1 MKKNLFYS
9 VMALCMAFFA
19 SCSQEE
25 IVSTNGGG
33 DNKVRLSVNVSG
45 AQPNT
50 RATQSLDVEGYVMR
64 CIAQA
69 VNADGTLIEG
79 FNEVASV
86 SNGTAHFEF
95 EAPEDAANYLFW
107 ADYVSGSDYT
117 ASNSA
122 FYDAEDLT
130 AVGYRLN
137 QSANLFNNQAAD
149 AFCGSVAADN
159 ITGNV
164 TLKRPFTRLAVRQSQ
179 VESMGLTGLTNIVPN
194 INAGTDYNV
203 YSKATATKAS
213 IRLNTSG
220 ETPETLTALTTDEN
234 PDFYFF
240 CYAFAAPAD
249 QTTATTIV
257 FNDGTTDNQTTL
269 TIAPADMQALEPNTS
284 RPLTPEEED
293 NSIQVDIDIDNSYGN
308 EPTLKVGAYVDASG
322 QPVATAEE
330 AVGIVFAMG
339 ALGED
344 VPANYPEALQSKTIA
359 AYAVALEN
367 VATSRQALNEE
378 AVSGLTETE
387 ATVTN
392 GTQATEAFRTSFTGS
407 AFVTAYDSWVGVNP
421 LSGENVSTWY
431 IPTLSQLQAFMGML
445 FTIGE
450 TQATGSEEFRG
461 MSEFAFT
468 NGVMFDRDP
477 IATVNYAS
485 CTVNDQGNLSGVRIN
500 CTEGTVTN
508 AQSAGINVSTGTQSA
523 LCRPMFTIFE

>member
-69 VNADGTLIEG
+69 VNADGTLIDG
-79 FNEVASV
+79 FSQTVSV
-86 SNGTAHFEF
+86 VDGTAHFEF
-95 EAPEDAANYLFW
+95 EAPEGAANYLFW

-179 VESMGLTGLTNIVPN
+179 VESMGLTGLTNIIPN

-213 IRLNTSG
+213 IRLNA
-220 ETPETLTALTTDEN
+220 EQNETLTALTSDKDA
-234 PDFYFF
+234 DFYFF

-257 FNDGTTDNQTTL
+257 FNDGTDTNQKTL
-269 TIAPADMQALEPNTS
+269 SIKVEDMQNLTANNS
-284 RPLTPEEED
+284 VNLTPENIEGD
-293 NSIQVDIDIDNSYGN
+293 KINVDLVIDNGYD
-308 EPTLKVGAYVDASG
+308 EPTLEVGAYVNANG
-322 QPVATAEE
+322 EPVATAEE
-330 AVGIVFAMG
+330 AVAVVFALG
-339 ALGED
+339 AGESD
-344 VPANYPEALQSKTIA
+344 TPAAYGTSYENKTIS
-359 AYAVALEN
+359 AYAVAL
-367 VATSRQALNEE
+367 
-378 AVSGLTETE
+378 
-387 ATVTN
+387 TN
-392 GTQATEAFRTSFTGS
+392 GNRGAFGNGDGSTAFPTLTPNDDFTSWTGYTRTAELETMIGDFASIAFANYDTWVSNTPLTG
-407 AFVTAYDSWVGVNP
+407 D
-421 LSGENVSTWY
+421 NVSPWY
-431 IPTLSQLQAFMGML
+431 IPTYKQLETFCNLTFGESADADFAAKLKDTFNTGDSNW
-445 FTIGE
+445 FYISTTIRE
-450 TQATGSEEFRG
+450 SDSRFSAATINQNAGTCEFGS
-461 MSEFAFT
+461 ANPQPT
-468 NGVMFDRDP
+468 
-477 IATVNYAS
+477 T
-485 CTVNDQGNLSGVRIN
+485 
-500 CTEGTVTN
+500 
-508 AQSAGINVSTGTQSA
+508 STCIRA
-523 LCRPMFTIFE
+523 VFTIFE

>member
-69 VNADGTLIEG
+69 VNADGTLIDG
-79 FNEVASV
+79 FSQTVSV
-86 SNGTAHFEF
+86 VDGTAHFEF
-95 EAPEDAANYLFW
+95 EAPEGAANYLFW

-179 VESMGLTGLTNIVPN
+179 VESMGLTGLTNIIPN

-213 IRLNTSG
+213 IRLNA
-220 ETPETLTALTTDEN
+220 EQNETLTALTSDKDA
-234 PDFYFF
+234 DFYFF
-240 CYAFAAPAD
+240 CYAFAAPAAQRD
-249 QTTATTIV
+249 AVGPRFDARLDFLRERGPGGAQEIGCAEELPPLGGENGFRQRGRRVETQGV
-257 FNDGTTDNQTTL
+257 
-269 TIAPADMQALEPNTS
+269 APGLD
-284 RPLTPEEED
+284 
-293 NSIQVDIDIDNSYGN
+293 
-308 EPTLKVGAYVDASG
+308 
-322 QPVATAEE
+322 PVA
-330 AVGIVFAMG
+330 VLPDRVFRDG
-339 ALGED
+339 AGRGRGGLLLRNSGFQQQNVPGGE
-344 VPANYPEALQSKTIA
+344 
-359 AYAVALEN
+359 
-367 VATSRQALNEE
+367 
-378 AVSGLTETE
+378 
-387 ATVTN
+387 
-392 GTQATEAFRTSFTGS
+392 
-407 AFVTAYDSWVGVNP
+407 
-421 LSGENVSTWY
+421 
-431 IPTLSQLQAFMGML
+431 
-445 FTIGE
+445 
-450 TQATGSEEFRG
+450 
-461 MSEFAFT
+461 
-468 NGVMFDRDP
+468 
-477 IATVNYAS
+477 
-485 CTVNDQGNLSGVRIN
+485 
-500 CTEGTVTN
+500 
-508 AQSAGINVSTGTQSA
+508 
-523 LCRPMFTIFE
+523 

>member
-50 RATQSLDVEGYVMR
+50 RATQSLNVAGYVMR

-69 VNADGTLIEG
+69 VDAGGTLING
-79 FNEVASV
+79 FNEVVSV

-95 EAPEDAANYLFW
+95 EEPEGAATYLFW
-107 ADYVSGSDYT
+107 ADYVEGTDYT

-122 FYDAEDLT
+122 FYTADDLT
-130 AVGYRLN
+130 KVGYRLN
-137 QSANLFNNQAAD
+137 KNAKLFNNQAAD
-149 AFCGSVAADN
+149 AFCGNVKADGISGN
-159 ITGNV
+159 I

-179 VESMGLTGLTNIVPN
+179 VEAMGLTGLTNITPT
-194 INAGTDYNV
+194 INAGTDFNV
-203 YSKATATKAS
+203 LTGKTATKAS
-213 IRLNTSG
+213 VRLNDG
-220 ETPETLTALTTDEN
+220 AETPETLTALTAEQN
-234 PDFYFF
+234 ADFYFF

-249 QTTATTIV
+249 QTTATTV
-257 FNDGTTDNQTTL
+257 KFNSNENEDGKTL
-269 TIAPADMQALEPNTS
+269 TIAAEDMQN
-284 RPLTPEEED
+284 LTAN
-293 NSIQVDIDIDNSYGN
+293 NSVILVEQAAKVTVDLVIDNSYGD
-308 EPTLKVGAYVDASG
+308 EPTLKIGAYVNAAG

-330 AVGIVFAMG
+330 AAGIVFAMG
-339 ALGED
+339 ALGD
-344 VPANYPEALQSKTIA
+344 DAPANYPEALQGKTIA

-367 VATSRQALNEE
+367 VAASRQALNTE
-378 AVSGLTETE
+378 AMSGLTATE

-392 GTQATEAFRTSFTGS
+392 GTQAMEAFNTNFANSTFLSSYNTWAGEN
-407 AFVTAYDSWVGVNP
+407 T
-421 LSGENVSTWY
+421 LSGENVSAWY
-431 IPTLSQLQAFMGML
+431 IPTLSQLQAFMNML

-450 TQATGSEEFRG
+450 TAATGSEEFRG
-461 MSEFAFT
+461 MSEFALT
-468 NGVMFDRDP
+468 NGAMFDRDP

-485 CTVNDQGNLSGVRIN
+485 CTVNDQGNLSGIRIN
-500 CTEGTVTN
+500 VTEGSVTN
-508 AQSAGINVSTGTQSA
+508 AQAAGISVTSGAQSA